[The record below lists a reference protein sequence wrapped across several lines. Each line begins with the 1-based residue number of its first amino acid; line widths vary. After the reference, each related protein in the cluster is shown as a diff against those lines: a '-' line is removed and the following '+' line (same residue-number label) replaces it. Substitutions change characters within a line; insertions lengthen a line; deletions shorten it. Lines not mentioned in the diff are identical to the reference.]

1 MWLAPTVLALAPIFV
16 VVEAAPVAPL
26 AHPVHAELG
35 AEAGWTHA
43 YTTGDVAVY
52 KKPLKSVNQTAWMG
66 QTTLPDE
73 IAPEDFFSLLVD
85 TDSHE
90 QYNRSLAESVVL
102 DRTDGITTF
111 YQVVKTPPYVPLSDR
126 WWIAQAQSIRDADD
140 TPGHLRRMW
149 ATLPSSA
156 RPAVRAQL
164 LEAYPGAIEIA
175 FSAGRWDLIPRAD
188 GSTQLIYRI
197 VTDPGGAVPRAL
209 SSRFAGRSVAENL
222 ESILTAAGKP

>member
-1 MWLAPTVLALAPIFV
+1 MWLAPTALALATTSV
-16 VVEAAPVAPL
+16 VVHAAPVAPL
-26 AHPVHAELG
+26 DHPVHAELG
-35 AEAGWTHA
+35 TEAGWTHA
-43 YTTGDVAVY
+43 YTSGDVVVY
-52 KKPLKSVNQTAWMG
+52 KKGLTSVNQTAWMG
-66 QTTLPDE
+66 KTTLPEE
-73 IAPEDFFSLLVD
+73 ISPEDFFTLLSD
-85 TDSHE
+85 TDSHD

-126 WWIAQAQSIRDADD
+126 WWIAQAKSTRDADD

-164 LEAYPGAIEIA
+164 EADYPGAIEIA
-175 FSAGRWDLIPRAD
+175 FSGGRWDLIPRAD
-188 GSTQLIYRI
+188 GSTQLVYRI

-222 ESILTAAGKP
+222 ESMLKAAGKR